1 MYFGRNYGY
10 TYTGASHAGEDAAFI
25 SQLKTLGMS
34 PYFMT
39 LNNTSYAPQY
49 SASGYVGLTG
59 SQLQATG
66 LGDDWQFGGSF
77 TKILG
82 RHTIKAGA
90 DFVTNNFT
98 SPIAYSNIGF
108 SGPANRWRR
117 GKPGRR
123 RK

>member
-1 MYFGRNYGY
+1 M
-10 TYTGASHAGEDAAFI
+10 SVEDANFL

-39 LNNTSYAPQY
+39 LNNTDYAPQY
-49 SASGYVGLTG
+49 TADGYVGLSG
-59 SQLQATG
+59 SQLQASG

-90 DFVTNNFT
+90 DFETNNFT

-108 SGPANRWRR
+108 SVRANRGRGGRARR
-117 GKPGRR
+117 G